1 MLLPRSLTFYLLLLA
16 ACQEA
21 PPKESS
27 PATTHSLPMPL
38 PDSVLAAQ
46 QAGRAY
52 VLDTMAIVTNQRLD
66 TLLDLAE
73 HLPLVSYTS
82 TQALPPVVAG
92 FFQARG
98 SADWPFVMADVGAP
112 FTKTD
117 VMIDPTLPRRQLV
130 YLGVSPDLVLL
141 SYYSGGVGL
150 SQSVVIFQ
158 LQHQTIQD
166 LWHGYVSGDPKTRA
180 ELLVQVRK
188 NQEYLYRRQLSNSGG
203 LFF

>member
-1 MLLPRSLTFYLLLLA
+1 MLLPRSVVLYLLLLA
-16 ACQEA
+16 ACQDS
-21 PPKESS
+21 PPQESI
-27 PATTHSLPMPL
+27 PATTPSPPALL
-38 PDSVLAAQ
+38 PDAVLAAQ

-66 TLLDLAE
+66 TLLYLAE
-73 HLPLVSYTS
+73 RLPLVSYAS
-82 TQALPPVVAG
+82 AQALPPVVAG

-98 SADWPFVMADVGAP
+98 SADWPFRLADVGAP
-112 FTKTD
+112 FTETD
-117 VMIDPTLPRRQLV
+117 VILDSTLPMRQLV

-150 SQSVVIFQ
+150 SQRVVIFQ
-158 LQHQTIQD
+158 LQGHTIQD
-166 LWHGYVSGDPKTRA
+166 LWNGYVNGDPKTKE

-188 NQEYLYRRQLSNSGG
+188 SHADLSHRHRNNSGS